1 MNKRVWLFQLKKDVA
16 KKGEDAASWYVGWYD
31 LQGRRH
37 SESCGPGSRGKN
49 LAEKRL
55 RRIQSEL
62 DIGVHQPS
70 SKKLW
75 TDFRKEYEDQV
86 LTRLAGSSRVSIG
99 AAFDH
104 FERIVKPL
112 RVESITTKTIDEFVA
127 SRRNDK
133 GKKADSRVSPATINK
148 DLRHIKAA
156 LKRASEW
163 GYLPKM
169 PKVRMV
175 REHEKL
181 PRFMTVKH
189 FELIYHTG
197 CDLASMPKF
206 AGGFPSPTQWW
217 KAIVVTAYM
226 TGLRIKELLAIRR
239 EDIDHQKGV
248 LVTRAADNKGKRD
261 EVIPL
266 HPVVLEHLKA
276 LGGEDPYPLRWPH
289 DPRTLWV
296 EFGRIQRQV
305 DIHLDCPEDHKHTA
319 SCHVYGFHD
328 FRRAFATVNAPR
340 LKPEVLQRLMRHK
353 SYQTTQK
360 AYINPTSQLEDAIAE
375 MPVPQ
380 VLRKD
385 GSKPAERVEDQGE
398 GAGQG

>member
-1 MNKRVWLFQLKKDVA
+1 MNKRVWIFQLKKDIA
-16 KKGEDAASWYVGWYD
+16 AKGEAEASWYVGWYD
-31 LQGRRH
+31 LHGKRH
-37 SESCGPGSRGKN
+37 SESCGPGSRGHG

-62 DIGVHQPS
+62 DIGVHQPA

-75 TDFRKEYEDQV
+75 ADFRKEYEDQV
-86 LTRLAGSSRVSIG
+86 LSRLAGSSRVSIG

-104 FERIVKPL
+104 FERIIKPH

-127 SRRNDK
+127 SRQTDK
-133 GKKADSRVSPATINK
+133 GKKAESRVSPATVNK

-156 LKRASEW
+156 LKRACEW

-175 REHEKL
+175 REPEKL
-181 PRFMTVKH
+181 PRFVTVKH
-189 FELIYHTG
+189 FELIYHTA
-197 CDLASMPKF
+197 CDLATMPKF
-206 AGGFPSPTQWW
+206 DGQTYTPAQWW

-226 TGLRIKELLAIRR
+226 TGLRINELLAIRR
-239 EDIDHQKGV
+239 EDIDHERGV

-266 HPVVLEHLKA
+266 HPVVLEHLKV
-276 LGGEDPYPLRWPH
+276 LESEDRFPLRWPH

-296 EFGRIQRQV
+296 EFGRIQQKV
-305 DIHLDCPEDHKHTA
+305 GIHLNCPDEHKHTPA
-319 SCHVYGFHD
+319 CHVYGFHE

-360 AYINPTSQLEDAIAE
+360 SYINPTSQLEDAIAD
-375 MPVPQ
+375 MPVPN
-380 VLRKD
+380 VLRKE
-385 GSKPAERVEDQGE
+385 GVKSAE
-398 GAGQG
+398 GAD